1 MIMNDSKDKSTLSLQ
16 TAVYCTLN
24 IWQMFFK
31 KTYDKWCNAQDVG
44 AGERD
49 VGCGGMHFGQKTDAG
64 KCI

>member
-1 MIMNDSKDKSTLSLQ
+1 
-16 TAVYCTLN
+16 
-24 IWQMFFK
+24 MFFK